1 MNQTDIEKA
10 IRTNRENLAKH
21 AQTLLDL
28 IETIG
33 VPVETSKL
41 AEVITETRGVIDKL
55 AGIVILPN
63 LAELA
68 DRAAA
73 GAVDELLINN
83 NPQRAKQ
90 LLELAELL
98 DRRHTKSTAVTSGD
112 SHSHYYV
119 TDLGR
124 AALAVENAAKNRES
138 MSFSRR

>member
-1 MNQTDIEKA
+1 M
-10 IRTNRENLAKH
+10 
-21 AQTLLDL
+21 
-28 IETIG
+28 
-33 VPVETSKL
+33 
-41 AEVITETRGVIDKL
+41 IDKL